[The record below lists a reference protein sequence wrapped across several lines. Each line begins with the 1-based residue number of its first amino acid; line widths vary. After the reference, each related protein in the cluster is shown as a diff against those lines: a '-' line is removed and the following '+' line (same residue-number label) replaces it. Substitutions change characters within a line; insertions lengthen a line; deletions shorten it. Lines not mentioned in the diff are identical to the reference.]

1 MTAAYRPAAGGRTGL
16 VSVVLLAI
24 TIVATA
30 QLVVASRLSTHA
42 AMQDVVRQASDDA
55 AAIERRAAA
64 YSGNPAAAEGAARD
78 AIETIAALPG
88 VHSVTL
94 RPAQD
99 PTLDAFAVRVLAD
112 RRAAADERTTGDDAV
127 RVAATVQVAGSARV
141 LELRI
146 DPRPAAR
153 SALGSHL
160 AAAGLLLLG
169 LAALAGAALLV
180 SRRRLGRRDRLA
192 ALAALTDDV
201 TGLPN
206 RRAFLRR
213 LTVAVRQART
223 GDAPLTLALIEV
235 AGLEH
240 VTAADGHSRGE
251 ALLAGIAQ
259 VLDGCDRAGTE
270 AFRVG
275 GSCFALL
282 MPATG
287 ADQAYGV
294 TARLLDGVHAVAAE
308 VGGEAALS
316 VTGAAGLS
324 VLGADSPDAD
334 ALLAGA
340 EAALQDARA
349 VAADDLADEHVDA
362 YVAEPAGAP
371 LAVEVPAQRT
381 APPAA
386 QVAAAYAA
394 SGPADERG
402 GLDEG
407 LGLRGAGDPWD
418 IRQITGWEG

>member
-1 MTAAYRPAAGGRTGL
+1 MTAAHRPAAGGRTGL

-30 QLVVASRLSTHA
+30 QLVVASRLTAHA
-42 AMQDVVRQASDDA
+42 AVQDVVRQASDDA
-55 AAIERRAAA
+55 AAVERRAAV
-64 YSGNPAAAEGAARD
+64 YRDNPTAAEAAAAD
-78 AIETIAALPG
+78 AIATIAALPG
-88 VHSVTL
+88 VRGVTL

-127 RVAATVQVAGSARV
+127 RAAATVQVGDSARV

-160 AAAGLLLLG
+160 AAAGLLALG

-180 SRRRLGRRDRLA
+180 SRYRLGRRHRLA
-192 ALAALTDDV
+192 VLAALTDDV

-235 AGLEH
+235 AGLEQ
-240 VTAADGHSRGE
+240 VTAADGHGLGE
-251 ALLAGIAQ
+251 ELLAGVAE

-308 VGGEAALS
+308 VGGEAAVA

-324 VLGADSPDAD
+324 VLG
-334 ALLAGA
+334 AGA

-349 VAADDLADEHVDA
+349 VSAADDLADEPVDA
-362 YVAEPAGAP
+362 HVAEPAGAP

-381 APPAA
+381 PPPAA

-402 GLDEG
+402 SLDEG

-418 IRQITGWEG
+418 IRWITGWEG

>member
-1 MTAAYRPAAGGRTGL
+1 MTAANRPAAGGRTGL

-30 QLVVASRLSTHA
+30 QLVVASRLTAHA
-42 AMQDVVRQASDDA
+42 AVQDAVRQASDDA

-64 YSGNPAAAEGAARD
+64 FGGNPSAAEAAAQD
-78 AIETIAALPG
+78 ATATIAALPG
-88 VHSVTL
+88 VRSVTL
-94 RPAQD
+94 HPAHD
-99 PTLDAFAVRVLAD
+99 TTLDAFAIRVLAD
-112 RRAAADERTTGDDAV
+112 RRAAVDERTTGDATV
-127 RVAATVQVAGSARV
+127 RVAAAVHVADSARV

-153 SALGSHL
+153 SALAPHL
-160 AAAGLLLLG
+160 AAAGLLALG
-169 LAALAGAALLV
+169 LAALAAAWLLV
-180 SRRRLGRRDRLA
+180 SRRRLSRRHRLA
-192 ALAALTDDV
+192 VLAALTDDV

-213 LTVAVRQART
+213 LTVAARQART
-223 GDAPLTLALIEV
+223 GDAPLTLVLLEI

-240 VTAADGHSRGE
+240 VTAAHGHSRGE
-251 ALLAGIAQ
+251 ELLAGVAE
-259 VLDGCDRAGTE
+259 VLDGTDRAGTE

-294 TARLLDGVHAVAAE
+294 TARVLDGVHAVAAQ
-308 VGGEAALS
+308 VGGDVAAA

-340 EAALQDARA
+340 EAALQDARV
-349 VAADDLADEHVDA
+349 VAAVHDPVDG
-362 YVAEPAGAP
+362 YVDEPAGAAR
-371 LAVEVPAQRT
+371 AVEVPAQRT
-381 APPAA
+381 PPPAA

-402 GLDEG
+402 ADEG
-407 LGLRGAGDPWD
+407 LGLRGSADPWD
-418 IRQITGWEG
+418 IRWITGWEG